1 MPITEDSV
9 REYARTL
16 PEHMQEGAINYILHG
31 YQPGSFLN
39 AVLRND
45 LIDAAGRADGQNM
58 YALYEWA
65 VFVYNAVP
73 MPARGSQEAIQAWVE
88 QGGLNGQRT

>member
-1 MPITEDSV
+1 MPINEESV
-9 REYARTL
+9 RRAARHL
-16 PEHMQEGAINYILHG
+16 PAHMQEGAIG
-31 YQPGSFLN
+31 YVLLGYHPGSFLS

-45 LIDAAGRADGQNM
+45 LISAAENADELNKF
-58 YALYEWA
+58 ALHEWA

-73 MPARGSQEAIQAWVE
+73 MHARGSQDAIAKWVE

>member
-9 REYARTL
+9 REEARKL
-16 PEHMQEGAINYILHG
+16 PLHMQEGAMLYVTHG
-31 YQPGSFLN
+31 AHPGSFLS

-45 LIDAAGRADGQNM
+45 LISAAENADDINR

-73 MPARGSQEAIQAWVE
+73 VMARGSQEAIAKWVE
-88 QGGLNGQRT
+88 QGGLNGKRT